1 MFDKSK
7 SSTNNFS
14 ATAVGRLAAVPE
26 CLHLIASRLAHRP
39 NTSMCCS
46 GEEDFECW
54 RRQGARRCRS
64 VLNGWWTE
72 AAVGPQI
79 GAQGRLLV
87 LWLLTFIILVMT
99 IHASAHSIVHTEP
112 TIDATVDVL
121 VDAQIAC
128 SSSAMRS
135 CASPAALAQ
144 RYRRVPVCCVR
155 DGRQF

>member
-1 MFDKSK
+1 
-7 SSTNNFS
+7 
-14 ATAVGRLAAVPE
+14 
-26 CLHLIASRLAHRP
+26 
-39 NTSMCCS
+39 MCCS
-46 GEEDFECW
+46 GEEEFDCW

-72 AAVGPQI
+72 AAAGPHI

-87 LWLLTFIILVMT
+87 LWLLTFIILVMA

-112 TIDATVDVL
+112 TIDATFDVL

-135 CASPAALAQ
+135 CASPQ
-144 RYRRVPVCCVR
+144 RLWRSGIDV
-155 DGRQF
+155 